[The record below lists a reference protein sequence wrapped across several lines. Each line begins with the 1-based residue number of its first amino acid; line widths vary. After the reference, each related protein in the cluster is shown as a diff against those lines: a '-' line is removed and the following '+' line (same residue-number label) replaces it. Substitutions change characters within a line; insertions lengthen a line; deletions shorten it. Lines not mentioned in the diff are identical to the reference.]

1 MAARFLQLHLL
12 TPFAPSNLNRDDL
25 GRPKTAFMGGVER
38 VRISSQCLK
47 HCLRLSD
54 EFKGQVKDLG
64 TRTRYLREHIE
75 ATLTGQGWPAEKAA
89 ELTKALLSVN
99 KISGSEQDKKDQ
111 TVMYNRGEL
120 EKLDAI
126 LSTLQPDEELYTA
139 ITSLVTKSEEDKDKG
154 KGKKGKGKGKSAAPE
169 VADGTRSELSKELT
183 FIDTTHCSVDVAL
196 FGRMLAGDAQHNVE
210 AAFQMN
216 HPLTVTAA
224 QIEPDYFTA
233 VDDWSGKMNKPGASH
248 LDVQYFAS
256 GLFYTYV
263 NINLD
268 LLRKNLGEIPDR
280 DKVLKDILSALIN
293 SLTRVTPSGKQN
305 AFASRSY
312 AVYVLAET
320 GNSTP
325 RSLAA
330 AFYRPVTGSDEVATA
345 IRTLTDFKLRLDKKY
360 GSEFESFCLSIMDEP
375 DLETQHQA
383 ENASIKSE
391 ENLNDLIRDVMENV

>member
-38 VRISSQCLK
+38 VRISSQCMK
-47 HCLRLSD
+47 RSLRLSD
-54 EFKGQVKDLG
+54 EFKVAVKDLG
-64 TRTRYLREHIE
+64 TRTRYLREYIE
-75 ATLTGQGWPAEKAA
+75 ATLIQQGWTEDKAA
-89 ELTKALLSVN
+89 KLTKALLSIN
-99 KISGSEQDKKDQ
+99 KISGSGEDKKDQ
-111 TVMYNRGEL
+111 TVMYNRAEL
-120 EKLDAI
+120 QKLDTI
-126 LSTLQPDEELYTA
+126 LSSLQPDEELYAA
-139 ITSLVTKSEEDKDKG
+139 ITSPVAKG
-154 KGKKGKGKGKSAAPE
+154 ENAKGKGKGKGKDKSAAPE
-169 VADGTRSELSKELT
+169 VSDGAKSELCKNLN

-216 HPLTVTAA
+216 HPLTVAAA

-233 VDDWSGKMNKPGASH
+233 VDDWSAKMNKPGASH

-263 NINLD
+263 NINLE
-268 LLRKNLGEIPDR
+268 LLRRNLGEIPD
-280 DKVLKDILSALIN
+280 KEAVLKGIISALIN

-305 AFASRSY
+305 AFASRAY

-330 AFYRPVTGSDEVATA
+330 AFYRPVTGSDEIATA

-360 GSEFESFCLSIMDEP
+360 GSEFESFCLSIVDEP
-375 DLETQHQA
+375 DLEKQNKA
-383 ENASIKSE
+383 ADAPIKSE
-391 ENLNDLIRDVMENV
+391 ENLNEFIGDVIKHV